1 MSELTKLETLQ
12 KAVVD
17 TKAARSAAYD
27 AYADILDVADDAWDV
42 VYDAAAASVKAKL
55 LLEEYLKEQ
64 DSA

>member
-1 MSELTKLETLQ
+1 MTKLEIKQ

-17 TKAARSAAYD
+17 TKAAYCAAYD
-27 AYADILDVADDAWDV
+27 AYADTLDAADDAWD
-42 VYDAAAASVKAKL
+42 AATARSAASVKAKL